1 MELVKLLTDDDG
13 YKIDKPKWHY
23 VVTLTGDPATLCSG
37 EFFGIGQSSC
47 TYKEKTV
54 ERGGITC
61 ERCLKIIKEI
71 KDIKL

>member
-13 YKIDKPKWHY
+13 YKIDKSKWHY
-23 VVTLTGDPATLCSG
+23 VVTFTDDPTTLCSD